1 MYTYY
6 LYITKGSTMVR
17 TQVYLTEEEKS
28 SLETAALSQG
38 VSQSD
43 LIRQAID
50 QLLAKTGR
58 IDKSSILDEIAG
70 IWSTRTDIPDIRDI
84 RTGWRRRPVR

>member
-1 MYTYY
+1 
-6 LYITKGSTMVR
+6 MVR

-28 SLETAALSQG
+28 GLEKSALSQG

-43 LIRQAID
+43 LIRRAID
-50 QLLAKTGR
+50 ELLAKTGR

-84 RTGWRRRPVR
+84 RIGWRRRVVR

>member
-1 MYTYY
+1 
-6 LYITKGSTMVR
+6 
-17 TQVYLTEEEKS
+17 
-28 SLETAALSQG
+28 

-50 QLLAKTGR
+50 ELLAKTGP
-58 IDKSSILDEIAG
+58 INKIPILDEIAG
-70 IWSTRTDIPDIRDI
+70 IWSTRTDIPDIRDL

>member
-1 MYTYY
+1 
-6 LYITKGSTMVR
+6 MVR
-17 TQVYLTEEEKS
+17 TQVYLTNEEKKG
-28 SLETAALSQG
+28 LESVATSKG

-50 QLLAKTGR
+50 DLLARTGT
-58 IDKSSILDEIAG
+58 INKDEILDEIAG
-70 IWSTRTDIPDIRDI
+70 IWSNRKEIPDIRDL

>member
-1 MYTYY
+1 
-6 LYITKGSTMVR
+6 MVR

-28 SLETAALSQG
+28 SLESAALSQG

-50 QLLAKTGR
+50 ELLAKTGQ
-58 IDKSSILDEIAG
+58 IDKVSILDEVAG
-70 IWSTRTDIPDIRDI
+70 IWSDRNDIADIRDL

>member
-1 MYTYY
+1 
-6 LYITKGSTMVR
+6 MVR
-17 TQVYLTEEEKS
+17 TQIYLTEEEKKG
-28 SLETAALSQG
+28 LESVALSQG

-50 QLLAKTGR
+50 DLLARTGN
-58 IDKSSILDEIAG
+58 IDKDEILDEIAG
-70 IWSTRTDIPDIRDI
+70 IWANKKDIPDIRTL